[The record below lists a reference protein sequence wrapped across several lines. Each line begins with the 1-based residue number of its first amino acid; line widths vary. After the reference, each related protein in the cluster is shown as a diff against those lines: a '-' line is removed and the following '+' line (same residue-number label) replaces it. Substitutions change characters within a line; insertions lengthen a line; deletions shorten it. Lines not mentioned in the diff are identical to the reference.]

1 MQQFTPI
8 EYIKISIANSY
19 GLDKKP
25 WEERIDFVNT
35 HSTPGL
41 LDLSKEASEPM
52 MMVKGVNALVDA
64 LNGVPSGYM
73 CNLDMTCSG
82 IQLFS
87 ILAGC
92 KKSAARVNLIDT
104 GNRENVYSYMGD
116 IMGVPGSDLKK
127 TVMTTMYSSTA
138 MPKSIFGEGE
148 MLDKYYETMYSV
160 LPGAMSVKD
169 MIESCVSPEAE
180 EYSFT
185 MPDGFEVVYK
195 VKYKKSSK
203 IEVQELEKATFTYV
217 HKVLGAKEDDR
228 SLAAHVAHACD
239 SYIVR
244 EATRRAH
251 DLGIELLTIH
261 DCYFC
266 RPQHMQTVR
275 VIVLDIMRDM
285 AQMDLLQNIMR
296 DLTGN
301 CELVIEKDSDD
312 LHVDMRSAEY
322 FLS

>member
-1 MQQFTPI
+1 MQEFTPI

-19 GLDKKP
+19 GLDKKL
-25 WEERIDFVNT
+25 WEERLEFVNT
-35 HSTPGL
+35 HDFAEL
-41 LDLSKEASEPM
+41 RNLSREASEPM
-52 MMVKGVNALVDA
+52 MMLKGIDA
-64 LNGVPSGYM
+64 LNDALNRVPSGYM

-104 GNRENVYSYMGD
+104 GNRENVYSYMGE

-160 LPGAMSVKD
+160 LPGAMQVKD
-169 MIESCVSPEAE
+169 LIESCVSPERE
-180 EYSFT
+180 EYCFT

-203 IEVQELEKATFTYV
+203 VEVQELDKATFTYV

-239 SYIVR
+239 AYIVR
-244 EATRRAH
+244 EATKRAH
-251 DLGIELLTIH
+251 YLGIELLTIH

-275 VIVLDIMRDM
+275 KIVLDIMRDM
-285 AQMDLLQNIMR
+285 AQMDLLQSIIR
-296 DLTGN
+296 DITGDYSL
-301 CELVIEKDSDD
+301 EIAKDSDD
-312 LHVDMRSAEY
+312 LHVEMSSAEY